1 MPTMWVESLARGRR
15 MRGFT
20 LIELLIVIA
29 IILILIA
36 IALPNFIEARLRAQV
51 TKARGEIH
59 SIRTAFEMYHNDWK
73 IYPRGCITGGNT
85 SGSTQDICTQNW
97 GFVAEILT
105 TPIRYLKHKYDDLF
119 SIGYTVLGNVTTA
132 QGGHNHVKYRT
143 TKRKQYFEGYPSEQ
157 KGMIPTKVKRDSLI
171 WTNYEGFNPQA
182 YKNKQYLISSLGPEH
197 DEDCLPQ
204 NAFYNAGS
212 YSPGDEFYS
221 PTNGTISTGDIVFLG
236 P

>member
-1 MPTMWVESLARGRR
+1 MRIHSPAVRRG
-15 MRGFT
+15 MKGFT

-29 IILILIA
+29 IILILIS

-85 SGSTQDICTQNW
+85 SGSTMDICNQNW

-105 TPIRYLKHKYDDLF
+105 TPIQYLKQKYDDIF
-119 SIGYTVLGNVTTA
+119 SIGYSVLGASTGA
-132 QGGHNHVKYRT
+132 PAGHRHVKYRT
-143 TKRKQYFEGYPSEQ
+143 TKRKQYFEGYPNEQ
-157 KGMIPTKVKRDSLI
+157 KGIIPTKLKRDSVW
-171 WTNYEGFNPQA
+171 WTNYETCNPQA
-182 YKNKQYLISSLGPEH
+182 YKNKHYLISSLGPDH
-197 DEDCLPQ
+197 DEDALPP
-204 NAFYNAGS
+204 NAFYNAGT

-221 PTNGTISTGDIVFLG
+221 PTNGTVSTGDLVFLG